1 MLDANFLIP
10 SLLQGGLLGNSSQAG
25 RYKMA
30 THLRQKASPT
40 RSDGD
45 TTWLPSAVSGFR
57 VVRPAPLFSSHSC
70 PFPLRTD
77 LLAPLVLAAVLQP
90 TAGAPLDAPTDS
102 PAGETSGEEAETA
115 SPDDALAVALESVL
129 GATKLHKNE
138 VRPSPLGEL
147 IGSFSKL
154 LLITVLFLYQF
165 LAEFQGEVK
174 YDFLGHYKI
183 PSLPAKCPYS
193 NFGKVGSSVIK
204 ERGPGWVSV
213 LDT

>member
-1 MLDANFLIP
+1 MASISCKWF
-10 SLLQGGLLGNSSQAG
+10 SGGASCSS
-25 RYKMA
+25 
-30 THLRQKASPT
+30 
-40 RSDGD
+40 
-45 TTWLPSAVSGFR
+45 
-57 VVRPAPLFSSHSC
+57 LFSSHSC

-90 TAGAPLDAPTDS
+90 TAGAPLDAPTES
-102 PAGETSGEEAETA
+102 PSGETSGEEAETG

-147 IGSFSKL
+147 IGSFSEL
-154 LLITVLFLYQF
+154 LLITFLFLYQF

-174 YDFLGHYKI
+174 YDLLDHYKI

-193 NFGKVGSSVIK
+193 NFGKVGSCVTK
-204 ERGPGWVSV
+204 ECGPGWVSV

>member
-1 MLDANFLIP
+1 MASISCKWF
-10 SLLQGGLLGNSSQAG
+10 SSG
-25 RYKMA
+25 
-30 THLRQKASPT
+30 ASCSSP
-40 RSDGD
+40 
-45 TTWLPSAVSGFR
+45 
-57 VVRPAPLFSSHSC
+57 FSSHSC

-77 LLAPLVLAAVLQP
+77 LLAPLVLAAVLQH
-90 TAGAPLDAPTDS
+90 TAGAPLDAPTES
-102 PAGETSGEEAETA
+102 PAGETSGEEAETG

-138 VRPSPLGEL
+138 VRPSSLGEL
-147 IGSFSKL
+147 IGAFSKL
-154 LLITVLFLYQF
+154 LLITFLYQF

-174 YDFLGHYKI
+174 YDFLDHYKI

-193 NFGKVGSSVIK
+193 NFGKVGSCVIK